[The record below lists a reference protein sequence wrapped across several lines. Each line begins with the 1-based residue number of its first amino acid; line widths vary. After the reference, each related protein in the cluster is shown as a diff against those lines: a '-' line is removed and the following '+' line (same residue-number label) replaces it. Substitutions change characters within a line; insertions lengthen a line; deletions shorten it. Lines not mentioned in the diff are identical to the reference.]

1 MMVGGKYLI
10 SKKEGE
16 RLNSNKV
23 SFEIPSCLSN
33 LALIRSFVRAYLE
46 HLKVSQKDLIHL
58 LSAVDELATNAVEH
72 GYDYAKGI
80 IKISMNIDKNNIIV
94 SVEDFGKGYD
104 DTSESKSD
112 GGIGLVITKKLVDE
126 FKLQK
131 KHNGT
136 IIEIKKKIK
145 EAV

>member
-1 MMVGGKYLI
+1 M
-10 SKKEGE
+10 
-16 RLNSNKV
+16 NSNKV

-46 HLKVSQKDLIHL
+46 HLKSISKRFNTFTF
-58 LSAVDELATNAVEH
+58 SVDELATNAVEH

-80 IKISMNIDKNNIIV
+80 IRISMNIDKNNIIV

-104 DTSESKSD
+104 DTSESKFD
-112 GGIGLVITKKLVDE
+112 GGIGLVLIKKLVDE

-131 KHNGT
+131 NIMEQSLK
-136 IIEIKKKIK
+136 
-145 EAV
+145 